1 MNHSHRF
8 LPLLPFIALLLGAPV
23 SNAQDALRGKA
34 LYLNTNGA
42 ALSCGNA
49 ACHGVDPTRDMNSVL
64 KGANRASEILNAIT
78 DEPQMRFLSAYVSNQ
93 NALDIAAYLANP
105 NVSAVPAI
113 TVAPTSVTFA
123 ATYVGSAS
131 AITALTVS
139 NSGTGNLVLSNISLS
154 GTNAAEFR
162 VETSSTC
169 RAGST
174 LSAGASCRVNLTLRP
189 TATGAKSSALTIAHN
204 AAGATSSVPLTG
216 SASLPPMPA
225 ITVSPAAIT
234 FPATTAGSA
243 SAVYS
248 VTVANTG
255 TAALVFSA
263 ISTAG
268 TNANDF
274 RIEPTSTC
282 SVTTGVPPSA
292 SCRVDLTYRPTVLG
306 LETASLVLTHNAA
319 GGPSSVALNGTA
331 TAAAAPTIA
340 LSANSLSFGPQE
352 VGTQSAL
359 RTITVTNVG
368 TGVLNVSTLTP
379 GGSHVADFSRSGSCQ
394 AGMSLPASGGNC
406 TLVFSFAPTAVGTRT
421 SNLTIASN
429 NSGGNVTISLTG
441 NATSNI
447 PVATITPAALT
458 FSTQQVGT
466 SSTAQAITVSNSGGG
481 RLVISSVAISGMHF
495 TQSGNCMGASLAAG
509 QVCMLNVVFAP
520 SASGSLASTLTVAHG
535 AAGSPLSVALAGV
548 GTSLPVPV
556 LEASPSPMAFPGMTA
571 VGQPSSADSVVITN
585 AGPGSLTLG
594 TISTN
599 SNEFMLVGGT
609 TGGCAAA
616 MVLPQGASCSV
627 DIRFSPGAP
636 GARAG
641 GLSVISSGTPSPL
654 TVALAGDASAVAAPE
669 INSDKTALDFGSA
682 SVASAPLTQ
691 SLSLSNPGSTNLD
704 VSAVSIGAPFAL
716 GSGGSCESPSFS
728 LTPGESCLLEVLFA
742 PSAAGSQSGTLSV
755 VSNAGNLT
763 VNLAGE
769 ALTAPT
775 ANQNVGSNGTPQNA
789 GGGGALEPSALLLLL
804 VLAIGIMARQ
814 RVSGGTSPFCG
825 AQSIGYGSSRPRLS
839 LT

>member
-1 MNHSHRF
+1 MHPSNRV
-8 LPLLPFIALLLGAPV
+8 LPFLLLIALLLGAPV
-23 SNAQDALRGKA
+23 ANSQDALRGKA

-42 ALSCGNA
+42 PLSCGNA
-49 ACHGVDPTRDMNSVL
+49 ACHGVDPTRDMNSIRD
-64 KGANRASEILNAIT
+64 GANNAPQILDAIRS
-78 DEPQMRFLSAYVSNQ
+78 EPQMQFLSAYVSNQ
-93 NALDIAAYLANP
+93 NALDIAAYIANP

-113 TVAPTSVTFA
+113 AVAPTSVTFA
-123 ATYVGSAS
+123 STFVGSAS
-131 AITALTVS
+131 AIAALTVS
-139 NSGTGNLVLSNISLS
+139 NSGTGNLVLSSLNLS

-174 LSAGASCRVNLTLRP
+174 LAAGASCRVNLSFRP
-189 TATGAKSSALTIAHN
+189 TTTGAKSSALTIAHN

-216 SASLPPMPA
+216 SASLPPTPS
-225 ITVSPAAIT
+225 ITVSPPAIT

-248 VTVANTG
+248 VTAANTG

-263 ISTAG
+263 ISTTG

-282 SVTTGVPPSA
+282 SVTTGVAPGA
-292 SCRVDLTYRPTVLG
+292 SCRVDLTFRPTVLG
-306 LETASLVLTHNAA
+306 AETASLVFAHNAA
-319 GGPSSVALNGTA
+319 GGSNSVALNGTA

-359 RTITVTNVG
+359 RTVTVTNVG
-368 TGVLNVSTLTP
+368 TGVLNISTLTP

-394 AGMSLPASGGNC
+394 AGMSLAASGGNC

-429 NSGGNVTISLTG
+429 NSGGNVTLSLAG
-441 NATSNI
+441 NATTNI

-466 SSTAQAITVSNSGGG
+466 SSTAQTVTVGNNGGG
-481 RLVISSVAISGMHF
+481 RLVISSVAISGLHF

-509 QVCMLNVVFAP
+509 QVCMLSVVFAP
-520 SASGSLASTLTVAHG
+520 SASGSVASTLMVAHG

-556 LEASPSPMAFPGMTA
+556 LEASPSPAAFPGMTA
-571 VGQPSSADSVVITN
+571 VGQPSSAESVIITN

-594 TISTN
+594 AISTN
-599 SNEFMLVGGT
+599 SSEFVLVGGT

-616 MVLPQGASCSV
+616 MTIAQGASCAV
-627 DIRFSPGAP
+627 DVRFSPTAP

-641 GLSVISSGTPSPL
+641 ELRIASTGTPSPL
-654 TVALAGDASAVAAPE
+654 IVAMAGDASAVASPE

-682 SVASAPLTQ
+682 PVASQSTTQ
-691 SLSLSNPGSTNLD
+691 SLSLSNTGSTNLD
-704 VSAVSIGAPFAL
+704 VSAVNVGAPFAL
-716 GSGGSCESPSFS
+716 APGGTCGSSSFS
-728 LTPGESCLLEVLFA
+728 LTPGESCVLEVLFA
-742 PSAAGSQSGTLSV
+742 PSTPGHQTGTLTLA
-755 VSNAGNLT
+755 SNAGTLT
-763 VNLAGE
+763 ISLAGDSVP
-769 ALTAPT
+769 APPT
-775 ANQNVGSNGTPQNA
+775 NQNVASAVTPMNA
-789 GGGGALEPSALLLLL
+789 GGGGAFDPSVLLLLM
-804 VLAIGIMARQ
+804 LAIGIMARQ
-814 RVSGGTSPFCG
+814 RTVLM
-825 AQSIGYGSSRPRLS
+825 RK
-839 LT
+839 

>member
-1 MNHSHRF
+1 MNYCNRF
-8 LPLLPFIALLLGAPV
+8 LPLLSFIALLLGAPV
-23 SNAQDALRGKA
+23 ASAQDALRGKA

-42 ALSCGNA
+42 PLSCGNA

-64 KGANRASEILNAIT
+64 KGANRASEILNAIAS
-78 DEPQMRFLSAYVSNQ
+78 EPQMNFLSAYVSNQ

-131 AITALTVS
+131 AIAALTVS
-139 NSGTGNLVLSNISLS
+139 NSGTGNLVLSSLS
-154 GTNAAEFR
+154 LGGTNAAEFR

-174 LSAGASCRVNLTLRP
+174 LTAGASCRVNLSFRP
-189 TATGAKSSALTIAHN
+189 TATGAKSSTLTIAHN

-216 SASLPPMPA
+216 SASLPPMPS
-225 ITVSPAAIT
+225 ITVSPAAIA

-243 SAVYS
+243 SAIYS
-248 VTVANTG
+248 VSVANTG

-263 ISTAG
+263 ISTTG

-274 RIEPTSTC
+274 RVEPTSTC
-282 SVTTGVPPSA
+282 SVTAGVPPSA

-306 LETASLVLTHNAA
+306 PETASLVFAHNAA
-319 GGPSSVALNGTA
+319 GGSSSVALNGTA

-340 LSANSLSFGPQE
+340 VSANSLSFGPQE

-368 TGVLNVSTLTP
+368 TGVLNIGTLTR
-379 GGSHVADFSRSGSCQ
+379 GGSHVADFSRTGSCQ
-394 AGMSLPASGGNC
+394 AGMSLAASGGNC

-429 NSGGNVTISLTG
+429 NSGGNVTISVTG

-466 SSTAQAITVSNSGGG
+466 SSTAQAVTVGNSGGG
-481 RLVISSVAISGMHF
+481 SLVISSVAISGMHF
-495 TQSGNCMGASLAAG
+495 IQSGNCMGASLAAG

-548 GTSLPVPV
+548 ATSLPVPA
-556 LEASPSPMAFPGMTA
+556 LEASPSPTAFPGTTA
-571 VGQPSSADSVVITN
+571 VGQPSSAESVIITN

-594 TISTN
+594 AISTN
-599 SNEFMLVGGT
+599 SSEFVLVGGT

-616 MVLPQGASCSV
+616 MIIAQGASCSV
-627 DIRFSPGAP
+627 DVRFSPTAP
-636 GARAG
+636 GARTG
-641 GLSVISSGTPSPL
+641 GLSVLSTGTPSPL
-654 TVALAGDASAVAAPE
+654 LVALAGDASAVAAPE
-669 INSDKTALDFGSA
+669 ISSDQTTLDFGSA
-682 SVASAPLTQ
+682 AVASQSPTQ
-691 SLSLSNPGSTNLD
+691 SLSVSNPGSTNLE
-704 VSAVSIGAPFAL
+704 VSAVNVETPFAL
-716 GSGGSCESPSFS
+716 APGGTCGSSSFS
-728 LTPGESCLLEVLFA
+728 LTPGESCALEVLFA
-742 PSAAGSQSGTLSV
+742 PSAPGPQLGTLSLA
-755 VSNAGNLT
+755 SNAGTLT
-763 VNLAGE
+763 VSLAGVSVP
-769 ALTAPT
+769 APP
-775 ANQNVGSNGTPQNA
+775 ANQNVSSATPMNGGA
-789 GGGGALEPSALLLLL
+789 GALEPGALLLLL
-804 VLAIGIMARQ
+804 ILAIRTMTRQ
-814 RVSGGTSPFCG
+814 QVVSQTKRRRSH
-825 AQSIGYGSSRPRLS
+825 
-839 LT
+839 